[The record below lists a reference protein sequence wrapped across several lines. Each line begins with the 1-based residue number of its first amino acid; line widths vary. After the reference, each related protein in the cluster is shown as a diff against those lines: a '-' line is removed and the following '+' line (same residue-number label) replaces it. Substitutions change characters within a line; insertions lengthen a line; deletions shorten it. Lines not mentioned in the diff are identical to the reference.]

1 MERMCDALMTF
12 GDRLRDARLQ
22 KGLTQEQLAKQIG
35 VAKSTLTGYEKG
47 NREPDVFKIKKILE
61 VLEVDSD
68 YLLGIDRTKKASEPD
83 ESDSEAIYEELG
95 FKIYKTLLEYGY
107 VSPGQDLTED
117 QIDFLDHITAI
128 ISAYFNN

>member
-22 KGLTQEQLAKQIG
+22 KGLTQEQLAQQIG

>member
-1 MERMCDALMTF
+1 MCDALMTF

-22 KGLTQEQLAKQIG
+22 KGLTQEQLAQQIG

>member
-1 MERMCDALMTF
+1 MEIGNRIAE
-12 GDRLRDARLQ
+12 LRKE
-22 KGLTQEQLAKQIG
+22 KGISRVQFAQQIG
-35 VAKSTLTGYEKG
+35 IPSTTLRNYETGA
-47 NREPDVFKIKKILE
+47 REPGHSFIIQMAKEFHV
-61 VLEVDSD
+61 STD
-68 YLLGIDRTKKASEPD
+68 YLLGLTDNRKQNDIKKSPEPND
-83 ESDSEAIYEELG
+83 PGSEAMYEELG

>member
-1 MERMCDALMTF
+1 M
-12 GDRLRDARLQ
+12 
-22 KGLTQEQLAKQIG
+22 
-35 VAKSTLTGYEKG
+35 
-47 NREPDVFKIKKILE
+47 E

>member
-1 MERMCDALMTF
+1 MTF

-22 KGLTQEQLAKQIG
+22 KGLTQEQLAQQIG

>member
-1 MERMCDALMTF
+1 MTF

-22 KGLTQEQLAKQIG
+22 KGLTQEQLAQQIG

-47 NREPDVFKIKKILE
+47 NREPGVFKIKKILE